1 MGGGGGGGV
10 SGPGRMWSGLRRN
23 SEVIRVREPGNV
35 KPVSAAVAL
44 GHPWVH
50 GMKVLLGGDLLQESD
65 CLSYCNRIES
75 SLCIPP
81 SLSPGR

>member
-1 MGGGGGGGV
+1 M
-10 SGPGRMWSGLRRN
+10 
-23 SEVIRVREPGNV
+23 RETGNV
-35 KPVSAAVAL
+35 KPVSAAVGL

-65 CLSYCNRIES
+65 CLSHCNRKES

-81 SLSPGR
+81 SLSPDR